1 MQKSPEYHTG
11 DFSAS
16 WNTVLLMFPKKRR
29 DNHLQK
35 RNGGSM
41 KKRKLQNLGMLLIIA
56 LIILG
61 GIFATGYIKGWFLKD
76 ELFVVSQKTGI
87 VTVERK
93 GLAYQIKQDNAIQKQ
108 DILSTNSTSTA
119 EISKD
124 GQPFLWLANDTSLA
138 VKKEEPAVFQ
148 ITGGEVFADGRTSGQ
163 GVDVIL
169 QKATVHANE
178 AVWSASVQKGSL
190 SICVYYGKVSVD
202 GLQEEYTV
210 AAGEQLSVIQKPD
223 KSQATEVI
231 RMQAVAL
238 NDFEMGRL
246 LLLTGDGFCFSKE
259 DIDTV
264 KQKRENDK
272 VKAQQAKIL
281 ADNTSEQNEEEA
293 SEETETR
300 EKKSASEF
308 SIKRKKKTKTKE
320 QDTETETKAQT
331 ETEEKESETKQA
343 GTTSQED
350 TKQPKKPQE
359 SQKPQ
364 KPDTPEETES
374 TTPPA
379 STPTEE
385 QEAKTYCTIEIRC
398 DTILN
403 NMKALF
409 AGKEGYVPADGTILA
424 VSKVEIKDGDSVF
437 DVLKRA
443 CDLADIQLEYSY
455 TPIYESYYV
464 EGIHQLYEFDCGS
477 ESGWMYKVN
486 GWFPNYGCSSYKVKE
501 NDEIVFCYTC
511 NGLGADVGGGTY

>member
-61 GIFATGYIKGWFLKD
+61 GIFATGYIKGWFHKN
-76 ELFVVSQKTGI
+76 ESFVVSQKTGI

-119 EISKD
+119 EISKE

-148 ITGGEVFADGRTSGQ
+148 ITGGEVIADDRTSGQ

-169 QKATVHANE
+169 QKAIVHAKE

-210 AAGEQLSVIQKPD
+210 AAGEQLSVIQKSD
-223 KSQATEVI
+223 KSQETEVI

-300 EKKSASEF
+300 EKESASEF
-308 SIKRKKKTKTKE
+308 SIKRKKKIKTTDL
-320 QDTETETKAQT
+320 DTETETKAQT
-331 ETEEKESETKQA
+331 QTQTEEKESETKQA

-350 TKQPKKPQE
+350 TKQPKKTQE
-359 SQKPQ
+359 SQKPHTQ
-364 KPDTPEETES
+364 EETES

-379 STPTEE
+379 TTPTEE

-403 NMKALF
+403 NMKALT
-409 AGKEGYVPADGTILA
+409 AGKEGYVPADGTVLA
-424 VSKVEIKDGDSVF
+424 VSKVEMKDGDSVF

>member
-61 GIFATGYIKGWFLKD
+61 GIFATGYIKGWFHKN
-76 ELFVVSQKTGI
+76 ESFVVSQKTGI

-148 ITGGEVFADGRTSGQ
+148 ITGGEVIADDRTSGQ

-169 QKATVHANE
+169 QKAIVHAKE

-210 AAGEQLSVIQKPD
+210 AAGEQLSVIQKSD
-223 KSQATEVI
+223 KSQETEVI

-259 DIDTV
+259 DIDMV

-300 EKKSASEF
+300 EKKSASDF
-308 SIKRKKKTKTKE
+308 SIKRKTKTTDL
-320 QDTETETKAQT
+320 DTETKTKAQT

-350 TKQPKKPQE
+350 TKQQKKTQE

-379 STPTEE
+379 PTPTEE

-403 NMKALF
+403 NMKALT
-409 AGKEGYVPADGTILA
+409 AGKEGYVPADGTVLA
-424 VSKVEIKDGDSVF
+424 VSKVEMKDGDSVF